1 MEMRRSDKGAEEAD
15 MLNMVQKRPYGEEEL
30 YEVSSKQPRH
40 VEPSSQLVSSLEFPC
55 ESVAPKSYTS
65 GGDEENF
72 AKVKSGTVKRPDSGN
87 VAEVPVSSEK
97 AIEMSIHGSA
107 SNSWATSSTS
117 EEDTRSEAPFHIL
130 TASEYYNSDPP
141 PFRVVIHPR
150 EVYASLLSNPPRK
163 LVPVG
168 PDFQAEVPEWGACNS
183 KNKSTKESTH
193 ESLNLSSQA
202 LESDF
207 VDHRDEEN
215 KLAGTCIIP
224 MPKLELPA
232 DHETGKSGCSCEDDG
247 SFGCVRL
254 HIMEAREKLKEA
266 MGEETFV
273 RLGFYDMGEAVA
285 EKWSEEEEEL
295 FHEVV
300 FSNPAALGKNFWNHL
315 AVEFPSRSR
324 RELVSYYFNVFMLRK
339 RAKQNMFDPLNIDSD
354 NDEWHEIDDDIIAEA
369 KMTDEDEDSV
379 VESPVYQNYPCRNE
393 IYADEK
399 QAYDEEVG
407 GATLQD
413 YRSIDL
419 CRRKVFSDVSEA
431 CPNKLI
437 DNNSSSGHNIR
448 PLDRHHSNEV
458 GDHGVQDNSCT
469 TDAAGVASEPPQGK
483 TDNCKHWAS
492 HFAGVGTGSGHDF
505 VMEPSNGKEWDI
517 GYLSSAKY
525 EVDLLPTCTMIEEVF
540 GDGAWSSKNR
550 GGHGL
555 SKR

>member
-1 MEMRRSDKGAEEAD
+1 
-15 MLNMVQKRPYGEEEL
+15 MVQKRPYSEEEV

-40 VEPSSQLVSSLEFPC
+40 VEPRSQLVSSLEFPC
-55 ESVAPKSYTS
+55 EYVAPNSSYTS
-65 GGDEENF
+65 GGDAENF
-72 AKVKSGTVKRPDSGN
+72 AKVKAATDKRPDSGN
-87 VAEVPVSSEK
+87 AAEVPVSSEK
-97 AIEMSIHGSA
+97 AIETSIHGSA
-107 SNSWATSSTS
+107 SNSSWATSSIS
-117 EEDTRSEAPFHIL
+117 EEDIRSEAPFHIL
-130 TASEYYNSDPP
+130 TASEYYSSDPP

-163 LVPVG
+163 LVPIG
-168 PDFQAEVPEWGACNS
+168 PDFQAELPEWGACDS
-183 KNKSTKESTH
+183 KNKSIKESSH
-193 ESLNLSSQA
+193 ESLNLPSQA

-207 VDHRDEEN
+207 VDHCDEEN

-224 MPKLELPA
+224 MPKLELPV
-232 DHETGKSGCSCEDDG
+232 DHEENVEAGKSGCSCEDAG

-266 MGEETFV
+266 LGEETFV
-273 RLGFYDMGEAVA
+273 RLGFYDMGEVVA

-315 AVEFPSRSR
+315 AVEFPSWSR

-339 RAKQNMFDPLNIDSD
+339 RAKQNRFDPLNIDSD
-354 NDEWHEIDDDIIAEA
+354 NDEWHEIDDDVIAEA

-393 IYADEK
+393 IYTDEK

-413 YRSIDL
+413 YQSIDL
-419 CRRKVFSDVSEA
+419 CWRKVFSDVSEA

-437 DNNSSSGHNIR
+437 DNNRRSGHNIR

-469 TDAAGVASEPPQGK
+469 TDAAGVASEPHHKGRL
-483 TDNCKHWAS
+483 TIVN
-492 HFAGVGTGSGHDF
+492 T
-505 VMEPSNGKEWDI
+505 
-517 GYLSSAKY
+517 
-525 EVDLLPTCTMIEEVF
+525 
-540 GDGAWSSKNR
+540 
-550 GGHGL
+550 
-555 SKR
+555 